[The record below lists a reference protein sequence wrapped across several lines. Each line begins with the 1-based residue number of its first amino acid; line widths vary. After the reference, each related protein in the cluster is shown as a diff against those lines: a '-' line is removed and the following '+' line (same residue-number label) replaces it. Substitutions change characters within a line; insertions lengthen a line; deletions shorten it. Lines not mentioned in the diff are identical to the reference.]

1 MCSKIVIR
9 RLPPDFSL
17 EQFKEQVSPLV
28 NYDYLYFVKAEKV
41 HGNGN
46 FSRAYINFVDQ
57 CEMYNFKEKYD
68 SYVFLDSKGK
78 QMLADKLGTT
88 TMI

>member
-1 MCSKIVIR
+1 MCSKIIIR

-28 NYDYLYFVKAEKV
+28 NYNYLYFVKAEKL
-41 HGNGN
+41 HGNCN

-57 CEMYNFKEKYD
+57 SEMYNFKEKYD
-68 SYVFLDSKGK
+68 SYVFLDSKGEEC
-78 QMLADKLGTT
+78 ACYKLDTKT
-88 TMI
+88 II